1 MKGNGVFQELGKI
14 EAKASIKGLAL
25 SQSRPP
31 PFLTWSHHNPP
42 TLLLPSLQTPP
53 PCVLHSPTRTLSY
66 GTQPPPLT
74 LSCPSLLSSYSSYS
88 IQLSGQYLNGAFH
101 NLHKFSF
108 SYLLHFLLMKS
119 IYHSLF
125 GLCVCVYMQNYL
137 INVYLPHIA
146 GSNFRL
152 QGCHTFSKHCPQ
164 PGDNNQN
171 RTCPSSGS
179 SY

>member
-108 SYLLHFLLMKS
+108 SYSLTFPSHEKHLSQFIWPLCMC
-119 IYHSLF
+119 IYAELF
-125 GLCVCVYMQNYL
+125 NKCLSPPY
-137 INVYLPHIA
+137 
-146 GSNFRL
+146 SW
-152 QGCHTFSKHCPQ
+152 K
-164 PGDNNQN
+164 
-171 RTCPSSGS
+171 
-179 SY
+179 